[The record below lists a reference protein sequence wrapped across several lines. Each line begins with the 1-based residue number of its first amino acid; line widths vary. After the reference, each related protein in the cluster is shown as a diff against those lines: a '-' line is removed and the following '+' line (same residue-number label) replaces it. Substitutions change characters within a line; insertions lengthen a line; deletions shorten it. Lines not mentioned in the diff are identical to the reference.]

1 MSKSSAWCCF
11 NEAAIFRSRKPS
23 SPAQA
28 RRGLARFNEAAI
40 FRSRKRAL
48 PGPKQ
53 AQVLA
58 SMRPRSFDRG
68 NYEQPGRQSD
78 ALRASMRPRSF
89 DRGNGLEERR
99 VAATC
104 ARFNEAAIFR
114 SRKRPRA
121 GRLDQVEDA
130 SMRPRSFDRGNS
142 ALFNYSIFKDLAAY
156 SRAALT
162 HSPGRALSVRWGP
175 AHLAENTS
183 HFLMRV
189 TPAFHGSPGLSR
201 NSSRHK
207 YRIFPQLPFDR
218 FSQETRLN
226 LKQAAVADS
235 IVEERMRH
243 QCIHPRF
250 IGSKEILATGHS

>member
-1 MSKSSAWCCF
+1 M
-11 NEAAIFRSRKPS
+11 AAHLRIG
-23 SPAQA
+23 
-28 RRGLARFNEAAI
+28 RGL
-40 FRSRKRAL
+40 
-48 PGPKQ
+48 
-53 AQVLA
+53 
-58 SMRPRSFDRG
+58 
-68 NYEQPGRQSD
+68 
-78 ALRASMRPRSF
+78 
-89 DRGNGLEERR
+89 
-99 VAATC
+99 
-104 ARFNEAAIFR
+104 
-114 SRKRPRA
+114 
-121 GRLDQVEDA
+121 A

-162 HSPGRALSVRWGP
+162 HSPVRALSVRWGP

-189 TPAFHGSPGLSR
+189 TPAFHGSPDLSR
-201 NSSRHK
+201 TSSRHK
-207 YRIFPQLPFDR
+207 YRIFFQLSFDR

-235 IVEERMRH
+235 IVEQRMRH

>member
-1 MSKSSAWCCF
+1 M
-11 NEAAIFRSRKPS
+11 
-23 SPAQA
+23 
-28 RRGLARFNEAAI
+28 
-40 FRSRKRAL
+40 
-48 PGPKQ
+48 
-53 AQVLA
+53 
-58 SMRPRSFDRG
+58 
-68 NYEQPGRQSD
+68 
-78 ALRASMRPRSF
+78 
-89 DRGNGLEERR
+89 
-99 VAATC
+99 
-104 ARFNEAAIFR
+104 
-114 SRKRPRA
+114 
-121 GRLDQVEDA
+121 A

-189 TPAFHGSPGLSR
+189 TPAFHGSPDLSR

-207 YRIFPQLPFDR
+207 YRIFLQLPFDR

-235 IVEERMRH
+235 IVEQRMRH

-250 IGSKEILATGHS
+250 IGSKKNLATGHS

>member
-1 MSKSSAWCCF
+1 MRPRSFDRGNAARPTNSISSGSRCF
-11 NEAAIFRSRKPS
+11 NEAAIFRSRKRESTAP
-23 SPAQA
+23 
-28 RRGLARFNEAAI
+28 
-40 FRSRKRAL
+40 
-48 PGPKQ
+48 
-53 AQVLA
+53 LA
-58 SMRPRSFDRG
+58 SPMR
-68 NYEQPGRQSD
+68 Q
-78 ALRASMRPRSF
+78 
-89 DRGNGLEERR
+89 
-99 VAATC
+99 
-104 ARFNEAAIFR
+104 
-114 SRKRPRA
+114 
-121 GRLDQVEDA
+121 A

-162 HSPGRALSVRWGP
+162 HSPVRALSVRWGP

-189 TPAFHGSPGLSR
+189 TPAFHGSPDLSR
-201 NSSRHK
+201 TSSRHK
-207 YRIFPQLPFDR
+207 YRIFLQLPFDR